1 MEKHEKKTNE
11 KIPKKD
17 LCQTPPYALDPII
30 DYLGMKGPL
39 EPMKSG
45 KMIIWE
51 PAAGEGY
58 LSYGLMEAGFDV
70 VSTDIIN
77 GQDFLRMDTTFQFDA
92 IVTNPPFSLK
102 YKFMA
107 RCYKWGKPFALL
119 MPVEV
124 FGAVTAQRLFQEYG
138 FEVMLLNKR
147 VDFKMPNM
155 GWGGSGAWFP
165 VAWFCWK
172 LLPETI
178 MFGEIDKTEWREKH
192 NG

>member
-17 LCQTPPYALDPII
+17 LCQTPPYALDPIM
-30 DYLGMKGPL
+30 DYLKLSLPL
-39 EPMKSG
+39 PPDSEIQPV
-45 KMIIWE
+45 IWE
-51 PAAGEGY
+51 PAAGEEY
-58 LSYGLMEAGFDV
+58 LVRELRDRGFHV
-70 VSTDIIN
+70 VATDIIN
-77 GQDFLRMDTTFQFDA
+77 GHDFLRMDTVFLFDA
-92 IVTNPPFSLK
+92 IVTNPPFSQK
-102 YKFMA
+102 YEFLA
-107 RCYKWGKPFALL
+107 RCYELGKPFALL

-172 LLPETI
+172 LLPGTI